1 MIVEPNAAA
10 PGAAA
15 PAANAPAFR
24 VTAVIPAR
32 NEEARI
38 GRTLAELGR
47 VVDEMIVIDDAS
59 TDATG
64 EVAQRAGA
72 VVVRNPARLGYVGS
86 VRRGFAAATGEIVVT
101 VDADGE
107 MPLELLAPLVAP
119 IRTGAADMVQGHRD
133 HVPRISERLLSRVA
147 RLGGPVGDS
156 GSGFRAM
163 RRELAAG
170 LEIPG
175 SCICGSLA
183 LEALSKGARI
193 AEIPIRSRPVPGR
206 RSIAWNHARQLL
218 TVLRLISRARS
229 AGRGNARASGRE
241 GPA

>member
-1 MIVEPNAAA
+1 MTVEPV
-10 PGAAA
+10 GAAGA
-15 PAANAPAFR
+15 TNIPALR
-24 VTAVIPAR
+24 VSAVIPAR

-47 VVDEMIVIDDAS
+47 VVDEMVVIDDAS

-72 VVVRNPARLGYVGS
+72 VVLRNPTRLGYVGS
-86 VRRGFAAATGEIVVT
+86 VRRGFAAATGDVVVT

-119 IRTGAADMVQGHRD
+119 IRAGVADMAQGHRD
-133 HVPRISERLLSRVA
+133 RVPRISERLLSRVA

-170 LEIPG
+170 LQIPG

-183 LEALSKGARI
+183 LEALAKGARI
-193 AEIPIRSRPVPGR
+193 TEIPIRTRPVPGR
-206 RSIAWNHARQLL
+206 RSIAWNHGRQLI
-218 TVLRLISRARS
+218 TILRLIPRARA
-229 AGRGNARASGRE
+229 AGRRSARAGGRE